1 MCITSISYAYH
12 QHIVRV
18 VHALLGPPLPL
29 RPLVLSQL
37 VKFHDAFTDHN
48 KITLVLEFMDAGS
61 LAVSPCIVCMHVYLL
76 LAGVRGR
83 SNVIDR
89 QLQVNALE

>member
-48 KITLVLEFMDAGS
+48 KITLVLEFMNAGS
-61 LAVSPCIVCMHVYLL
+61 LAVSPCIVCMYVCMYVYMC
-76 LAGVRGR
+76 
-83 SNVIDR
+83 IFF
-89 QLQVNALE
+89 